1 MYSIYSYG
9 MKNEYILQ
17 NENIRQ
23 MVKLLATV
31 EGKTLT
37 RLKVD
42 INHKYNKT
50 DSLENL
56 TNKLRN
62 KTVKV
67 SELLE
72 ILDVLEYDLIVR
84 KNRLI

>member
-9 MKNEYILQ
+9 IKNEYILQ

-84 KNRLI
+84 KK

>member
-1 MYSIYSYG
+1 

-84 KNRLI
+84 KK

>member
-1 MYSIYSYG
+1 MFSIYSYG

-84 KNRLI
+84 KK

>member
-1 MYSIYSYG
+1 
-9 MKNEYILQ
+9 
-17 NENIRQ
+17 

-84 KNRLI
+84 KK

>member
-31 EGKTLT
+31 DGKTLT

-84 KNRLI
+84 KK

>member
-1 MYSIYSYG
+1 
-9 MKNEYILQ
+9 MKQEYLL
-17 NENIRQ
+17 NKDNIRNLI
-23 MVKLLATV
+23 KFLTV
-31 EGKTLT
+31 LEGKTLT

-42 INHKYNKT
+42 INHNYNKT

-67 SELLE
+67 TELIE
-72 ILDVLEYDLIVR
+72 IFETLGYEIVVR
-84 KNRLI
+84 KK

>member
-72 ILDVLEYDLIVR
+72 ILDVWEYDLIVR
-84 KNRLI
+84 KK

>member
-72 ILDVLEYDLIVR
+72 ILDFLEYDLIVR
-84 KNRLI
+84 KK

>member
-84 KNRLI
+84 KK

>member
-1 MYSIYSYG
+1 

-17 NENIRQ
+17 RDNIRNLI
-23 MVKLLATV
+23 KLLTTA
-31 EGKTLT
+31 EEKTLT
-37 RLKVD
+37 RLKID

-62 KTVKV
+62 KTIKV
-67 SELLE
+67 TELLE
-72 ILDVLEYDLIVR
+72 IFDILDYEIIVR
-84 KNRLI
+84 KK

>member
-37 RLKVD
+37 RLKGD

-84 KNRLI
+84 KK

>member
-1 MYSIYSYG
+1 
-9 MKNEYILQ
+9 MKQEYEL
-17 NENIRQ
+17 NKENIRNLI
-23 MVKLLATV
+23 KLITLL

-42 INHKYNKT
+42 INHNYNKT

-67 SELLE
+67 TELIE
-72 ILDVLEYDLIVR
+72 IFETLGYEIIVR
-84 KNRLI
+84 KK

>member
-1 MYSIYSYG
+1 

-17 NENIRQ
+17 RDNIRNLI
-23 MVKLLATV
+23 KLLATA

-42 INHKYNKT
+42 INHKYNKS

-62 KTVKV
+62 RTVKV
-67 SELLE
+67 TELIE
-72 ILDVLEYDLIVR
+72 VFDVLDYDIIIR
-84 KNRLI
+84 KK